1 MEKTNSEKLRLGIFM
16 LVGSILFIAIV
27 YIIGSKQ
34 QLFGNTEK
42 IQAVFYNVNGL
53 QIGNNVRYSGINV
66 GTVRE
71 ISMLNDTA
79 ILIEMAINRK
89 SFQFIKKNANI
100 SIGTDG
106 LVGNMV
112 VNIEPNKG
120 ESEPILP
127 GDVLIGTKKVQA
139 DDMINTLSTT
149 NTNAALLTSDLL
161 KITNEIMNG
170 QGTIGLLLNDKEVA
184 SDLKESILEL
194 KFTSQAARKS
204 IQSLESLIHSL
215 DKKDNVVG
223 LMKDTAVARHIINI
237 VVTLE
242 KSTKKM
248 DTVVQNL
255 NLAVLNAKDGKGAIN
270 YLSNDPNLV
279 KKIDT
284 TMTNINESSKLLNE
298 NLEALKHNF
307 LFKAYFKKRGKL
319 KE

>member
-106 LVGNMV
+106 LVGDMV

-204 IQSLESLIHSL
+204 IQSLESRINSL
-215 DKKDNVVG
+215 DKKDNLVG
-223 LMKDTAVARHIINI
+223 LLKDTVVARHIINI

-248 DTVVQNL
+248 DTVVHNL

>member
-204 IQSLESLIHSL
+204 IQSLESLIHYL
-215 DKKDNVVG
+215 DKKDNLVG
-223 LMKDTAVARHIINI
+223 LLKDTVAARHIINI

-248 DTVVQNL
+248 DTVVHNL

>member
-42 IQAVFYNVNGL
+42 IQAVFYNANGL

-194 KFTSQAARKS
+194 KLTSQAARKS

-255 NLAVLNAKDGKGAIN
+255 NLAVLNAKDGKGVIN

>member
-71 ISMLNDTA
+71 ISMFNDTT

-194 KFTSQAARKS
+194 KLTSQAARKS

-237 VVTLE
+237 VVILE

-255 NLAVLNAKDGKGAIN
+255 NLAVLNAKDGKGVIN

>member
-1 MEKTNSEKLRLGIFM
+1 
-16 LVGSILFIAIV
+16 
-27 YIIGSKQ
+27 
-34 QLFGNTEK
+34 
-42 IQAVFYNVNGL
+42 
-53 QIGNNVRYSGINV
+53 
-66 GTVRE
+66 
-71 ISMLNDTA
+71 
-79 ILIEMAINRK
+79 MAINRK

-194 KFTSQAARKS
+194 KLTSQAARKS

-215 DKKDNVVG
+215 DKKDNLVG
-223 LMKDTAVARHIINI
+223 LLKDTVAARHIINI

-248 DTVVQNL
+248 DTVVHNL

>member
-1 MEKTNSEKLRLGIFM
+1 MEKTISEKLRLGIFM
-16 LVGSILFIAIV
+16 LVGTILFIAIV

-42 IQAVFYNVNGL
+42 IKAVFYNVNGL

-79 ILIEMAINRK
+79 IIIEMAINRK
-89 SFQFIKKNANI
+89 SFQFIKKNASI
-100 SIGTDG
+100 SIGSDG

-112 VNIEPNKG
+112 VNIVPNKG
-120 ESEPILP
+120 DSEPILP
-127 GDVLIGTKKVQA
+127 GDVLIGIKKVQA

-149 NTNAALLTSDLL
+149 NSNTALLTSDLL

-170 QGTIGLLLNDKEVA
+170 QGSISLLLNDKDLA
-184 SDLKESILEL
+184 SDITESIREL
-194 KFTSQAARKS
+194 KYTSQATRKS
-204 IQSLESLIHSL
+204 IQSLESLIGSL

-223 LMKDTAVARHIINI
+223 LMKDTAVARHIVNI
-237 VVTLE
+237 VVNLE
-242 KSTKKM
+242 KSTKKI

-270 YLSNDPNLV
+270 NLSNDPSLV

-307 LFKAYFKKRGKL
+307 LFKGYFKKRGKL
-319 KE
+319 KD

>member
-1 MEKTNSEKLRLGIFM
+1 MEKTISEKLRLGIFM
-16 LVGSILFIAIV
+16 LVGTILFIAIV

-42 IQAVFYNVNGL
+42 IKAVFYNVNGL

-79 ILIEMAINRK
+79 IIIEMAINRK
-89 SFQFIKKNANI
+89 SFQFIKKNASI
-100 SIGTDG
+100 SIGSDG

-112 VNIEPNKG
+112 VNIVPNKG
-120 ESEPILP
+120 DSEPILP
-127 GDVLIGTKKVQA
+127 GDVLIGIKKVQA

-149 NTNAALLTSDLL
+149 NSNTALLTSDLL

-170 QGTIGLLLNDKEVA
+170 QGSISLLLNDKDLA
-184 SDLKESILEL
+184 SDITESIREL
-194 KFTSQAARKS
+194 KYTSQATRKS
-204 IQSLESLIHSL
+204 IQSLESLIGSL

-223 LMKDTAVARHIINI
+223 LMKDTAVARHIVNI
-237 VVTLE
+237 VVNLE
-242 KSTKKM
+242 KSTKKI

-270 YLSNDPNLV
+270 YLSNDPSLV

-307 LFKAYFKKRGKL
+307 LFKGYFKKRGKL
-319 KE
+319 KD

>member
-1 MEKTNSEKLRLGIFM
+1 MEKTNSEKLRLGIFI

-27 YIIGSKQ
+27 YITGSKQ

-127 GDVLIGTKKVQA
+127 GDVLSGTKKVQA

-204 IQSLESLIHSL
+204 IQSLESFIHSL